1 MIRKIVF
8 RLHLSVAAAVGLVVL
23 MMAAT
28 GVILSLED
36 TVTGLAER
44 RYFVAPPETAPL
56 PPTALVQAAEAWGAA
71 RGTPLTATSL
81 RYRPHPRA
89 PVRVDAG
96 RELHVYVDPYR
107 GEVVGHGPGAVEHFF
122 TTVHDLHRWFAV
134 PTGSVRR
141 ARAVTGAMNI
151 AFLFLLVTG
160 PFLWLPSRFTKRA
173 LANVLLFQRGAR
185 GAWRDL
191 NWHQVIGIWTVVPL
205 AVIAVTGA
213 VLSYPAVADRVYP
226 VVGRVVS
233 GGGWGSGVEGEV
245 PAGVVSGEPDEAQP
259 GAGSAAEVA
268 GSAQPGGDV
277 GQGDRAAG
285 QEGANLE
292 AVLRVAEGWV
302 GNWESLTL
310 TLPRPSAGEI
320 RVEIRGGGTGQP
332 QKTGTLTLDA
342 ATGTPLSWETFADE
356 TGGRRAQEFL
366 RYAHTG
372 EYWGVTGRLIAGL
385 CSLGATFI
393 VWTGLALAL
402 RRLRRWL
409 ALRRARGS

>member
-8 RLHLSVAAAVGLVVL
+8 RLHLSVAAAIGAVVL
-23 MMAAT
+23 MLAAT
-28 GVILSLED
+28 GVILSLEG

-44 RYFVAPPETAPL
+44 RHFVAVAETAPL

-107 GEVVGHGPGAVEHFF
+107 GEVLGHGPGALERFF
-122 TTVHDLHRWFAV
+122 TFVHDLHRWFAV
-134 PTGSVRR
+134 PSGSVRR
-141 ARAVTGAMNI
+141 ARAITGAVNV

-213 VLSYPAVADRVYP
+213 VTSYPAVADRVYP
-226 VVGRVVS
+226 VVGQVVS
-233 GGGWGSGVEGEV
+233 GGRWGGEV
-245 PAGVVSGEPDEAQP
+245 GVGGVWGGEPGELQAGNVGAQP
-259 GAGSAAEVA
+259 GEVQA
-268 GSAQPGGDV
+268 DV
-277 GQGDRAAG
+277 GR
-285 QEGANLE
+285 GATADSADLE
-292 AVLRVAEGWV
+292 AVLRVAGGWV
-302 GNWESLTL
+302 PNWRSLAL
-310 TLPRPSAGEI
+310 MLPRPRAEQVS
-320 RVEIRGGGTGQP
+320 VEIRGGGTGQP

-342 ATGTPLSWETFADE
+342 ATGSPLAWETFADE
-356 TGGRRAQEFL
+356 PAGRRAQEFL

-372 EYWGVTGRLIAGL
+372 EYWGVTGRLIAAL
-385 CSLGATFI
+385 CSLAATLM

-409 ALRRARGS
+409 ALRRVRRA